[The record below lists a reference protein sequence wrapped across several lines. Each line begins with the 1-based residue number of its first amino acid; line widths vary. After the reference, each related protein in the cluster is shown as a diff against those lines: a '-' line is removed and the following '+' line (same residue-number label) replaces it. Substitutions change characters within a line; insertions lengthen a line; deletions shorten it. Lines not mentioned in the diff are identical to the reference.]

1 MANRRPTKKTP
12 EQIREEF
19 LARRRTGIG
28 GSDVGAIMGV
38 SQYADGLDVYLDK
51 VDPPPDFDN
60 PAMERGR
67 YLEPVVSKL
76 YEVTSGRR
84 LTHGKFRR
92 DQKNKFLIGSPDRII
107 KPTGRKP
114 YAADVSSPG
123 VLEIKTANRYVL
135 KKMKEEGLPKSYI
148 LQLQHYMG
156 LSGTTWGAFAV
167 LCADPWE
174 FLTFTVEFDQELY
187 DRVREVLQRFWV
199 DHVQAKVPP
208 IPKPID
214 YGDTDEVKA
223 DTAVTIFDPG
233 STGLVQWEKSV
244 DLFREANAML
254 KLGAEAKEF
263 ARAQMIDQMTMG
275 KGIYEGGGARVHYL
289 QSKGRRT
296 FQQRELRAMQPLDPI
311 AMASLLEKAGLDLD
325 TIEAFFAEARL
336 DLDDFVK
343 VGKAFDT
350 VRMYDSK
357 ELI

>member
-12 EQIREEF
+12 EQIRAEF

-51 VDPPPDFDN
+51 VDPGPDIDN

-123 VLEIKTANRYVL
+123 VLEIKTANRFVL
-135 KKMKEEGLPKSYI
+135 KKMKEQGLPKSYI

-167 LCADPWE
+167 LCPDPWE

-187 DRVREVLQRFWV
+187 DRVREVLQRFWM
-199 DHVQAKVPP
+199 DHVQAMVPP
-208 IPKPID
+208 IPKTID
-214 YGDTDEVKA
+214 YGDHKEVTA

-233 STGLVQWEKSV
+233 SNGLVQWEKSV

-254 KLGAEAKEF
+254 KLGAEAKEY
-263 ARAQMIDQMTMG
+263 AKGQMKEQMDLG
-275 KGIYEGGGARVHYL
+275 HGIYEGAGARVHFRE
-289 QSKGRRT
+289 QKGRKT
-296 FQQRELRAMQPLDPI
+296 FMQRELRAMQPLDPI

-325 TIEAFFAEARL
+325 TIETFFESARL
-336 DLDDFVK
+336 NLDDFTK
-343 VGKAFDT
+343 IGEPFET
-350 VRMYDSK
+350 VRMYDSR
-357 ELI
+357 EE